1 MKLLL
6 HATFLRASFCS
17 LDIAQKG
24 LGIVM
29 PRQRFSGSVNAQSV
43 GARSVKGAATFP
55 DSQPIDDL
63 FSATYEELR
72 RMARFVKRDY
82 GHATL
87 SPTTLVNEAW
97 LKLAGSR
104 ALEFASVLHFKLTA
118 ARAMRQILV
127 EAARRQAADKRGGGN
142 VMFVVFD
149 ESSMQVR
156 CDRQILALH
165 DCLNK
170 LAELNPRQAL
180 LVEGR
185 YFGGL
190 DVAEIAALLDISEAT
205 ALRDWRAARAW
216 LGAEMRGRC

>member
-1 MKLLL
+1 
-6 HATFLRASFCS
+6 
-17 LDIAQKG
+17 
-24 LGIVM
+24 M
-29 PRQRFSGSVNAQSV
+29 PRQRFSARVNSQSV
-43 GARSVKGAATFP
+43 AAGFVHGAPHLPAG
-55 DSQPIDDL
+55 QPVDDL

-72 RMARFVKRDY
+72 RMARFVRRDY

-97 LKLAGSR
+97 LKLAGAR
-104 ALEFASVLHFKLTA
+104 GLEFASVLHFKLTA

-127 EAARRQAADKRGGGN
+127 EAARRQASEKRGGGK
-142 VMFVVFD
+142 VIFVVF
-149 ESSMQVR
+149 EEASMPVG
-156 CDRQILALH
+156 CDRQIVALH

-190 DVAEIAALLDISEAT
+190 EVAEIAALLDISEAT

>member
-1 MKLLL
+1 
-6 HATFLRASFCS
+6 
-17 LDIAQKG
+17 
-24 LGIVM
+24 
-29 PRQRFSGSVNAQSV
+29 
-43 GARSVKGAATFP
+43 
-55 DSQPIDDL
+55 
-63 FSATYEELR
+63 
-72 RMARFVKRDY
+72 
-82 GHATL
+82 
-87 SPTTLVNEAW
+87 
-97 LKLAGSR
+97 
-104 ALEFASVLHFKLTA
+104 
-118 ARAMRQILV
+118 
-127 EAARRQAADKRGGGN
+127 
-142 VMFVVFD
+142 MFVVFD